1 MSLGAV
7 LDVIIG
13 LSFTYLLLGILAS
26 GAQEL
31 VATWMQK
38 RGRDLRNGIARLLA
52 GTDATGKPSTRLF
65 EKVFGHGL
73 IEDLSTKGLPSYI
86 PARNF
91 ALALLEALRDGSQA
105 PLFSQIEN
113 SIKKLP
119 AGTAKESLQALVTE
133 AAGDLDALQHGIET
147 WFDDAMDRLSG
158 VYKRFSQHFTLIF
171 GLVVA
176 VGFNVDSITL
186 AQTLW
191 TDPAARQATAAMA
204 QRYVEAHQND
214 SLKNDGSKDATK
226 EVRTQIDALTQQVGL
241 PIGWTHRPGDSGNAW
256 HIFWGRVFQSDGS
269 GIWLVIG
276 WVITALAVSLGAPFW
291 FDSLQSLLQL
301 RNSGPKPAR
310 TTDASGNGAT

>member
-38 RGRDLRNGIARLLA
+38 RGRDLRKGIARLLA

-73 IEDLSTKGLPSYI
+73 IEDLSTKKLPSYI

-91 ALALLEALRDGSQA
+91 ALALLETLRDGSQA

-113 SIKKLP
+113 SVEKLP
-119 AGTAKESLQALVTE
+119 AGTARESLQALVTE

-147 WFDDAMDRLSG
+147 WFNDAMDRLSG

-191 TDPAARQATAAMA
+191 TDPAAREATAAMA
-204 QRYVEAHQND
+204 QHYVETHPKSAA
-214 SLKNDGSKDATK
+214 KNDGSED
-226 EVRTQIDALTQQVGL
+226 EGDDVRAQINNLKQQVGL
-241 PIGWTHRPGDSGNAW
+241 PIGWTRRHGETGNAW
-256 HIFWGRVFQSDGS
+256 HIFWERIFQSDGS

-291 FDSLQSLLQL
+291 FDSLQGLLQL

-310 TTDASGNGAT
+310 TADASGNGAT